1 MTGRCR
7 DVVLLHTWRGR
18 EEEDR
23 LLGGLQEALGQ
34 ALEDQVG
41 FEPGMEG
48 VKGVGSEKG
57 RPNGKGTLGDLEG
70 FKEGLVGEF
79 REVEILN

>member
-1 MTGRCR
+1 MWYYCTSGKGGR
-7 DVVLLHTWRGR
+7 
-18 EEEDR
+18 EEDR
-23 LLGGLQEALGQ
+23 LLGGLQKALGQ

-41 FEPGMEG
+41 FGPRMEG
-48 VKGVGSEKG
+48 VRGVGSEKG

-70 FKEGLVGEF
+70 FKEELVGEF